1 MLAVFVL
8 ALVLGL
14 IVKNQ
19 VIDFTFKHAVRIVG
33 ECMRSL

>member
-14 IVKNQ
+14 IIKNQ
-19 VIDFTFKHAVRIVG
+19 VIDFTFKQSGLLENA
-33 ECMRSL
+33 